1 MTKSSVNFSGRK
13 HSVPALLLNTSR
25 RTSASRE
32 PRRYQASKPCLP
44 DTWDADLRCMN
55 MKVCP
60 PRSVECLGTFVLKDL
75 VRLVHSDDCSSRG
88 CDYIHIHICICMCV
102 HPRGNCQMC
111 KGVHL
116 PSNTHACMYVRAYA
130 KTHEG
135 RTQDSLKTSKASA
148 FFLLSLVFAANKSH
162 LPWTCRETQTNTRQ
176 EVPLGLDMLRDTD
189 THTNTH
195 THTLQTN
202 THKSRLWFRCLW
214 WLRIARIRQCFVMEK
229 RHAMDKYL
237 ET

>member
-1 MTKSSVNFSGRK
+1 
-13 HSVPALLLNTSR
+13 
-25 RTSASRE
+25 
-32 PRRYQASKPCLP
+32 
-44 DTWDADLRCMN
+44 

-88 CDYIHIHICICMCV
+88 CDYIHIHICVCMCV

-189 THTNTH
+189 THTHKHTH
-195 THTLQTN
+195 THTANKHAQITPVVPLSVVASNRTDSPVLRHGKATCDGQVFRNVARLPNVTANDVDSGLHLFETHMRTTGCPSRDVFLQ
-202 THKSRLWFRCLW
+202 LP
-214 WLRIARIRQCFVMEK
+214 
-229 RHAMDKYL
+229 
-237 ET
+237 